1 MVKMM
6 SSTNK
11 NLNTPFYM
19 ILCLA
24 LSGCAGGNAFTAC
37 DLGSSATAQPRPA
50 WVNQTAFEMRLPQ
63 GYYYGKGAS
72 SERTNYAKRRD
83 AAHAQAYGDIAR
95 RVSVQIFSR
104 QVVQSTNAGTRAEAV
119 TKAISDLNASGIE
132 TIREWQD
139 DASCTFHVMAR
150 VPEKVALS
158 WKSAAESYLVERP
171 GLGLVRRA
179 DEDVYRLRYREIG
192 QPSIFIEWA
201 QKTQKTQGAALQEFA
216 PGAAAVFQNAV
227 RSHLKQHGINKFSA
241 QKTSAKIVIR
251 LGVAGVSRETFV
263 VRASLL
269 KADGNQ
275 IATAVGDGDYRGA
288 LSQQTFMPSRDG
300 GFEARKTPRPDRST
314 YIKQVAR
321 ALTLNLIRD
330 WLDNDQTTRR

>member
-1 MVKMM
+1 M
-6 SSTNK
+6 SSINK

-24 LSGCAGGNAFTAC
+24 LSGCAGGSAFTAC

-83 AAHAQAYGDIAR
+83 AAHARAYGDIAR
-95 RVSVQIFSR
+95 RVSVHIFSR

-150 VPEKVALS
+150 VPKKIALS

-179 DEDVYRLRYREIG
+179 DEDVYRLRYREEG
-192 QPSIFIEWA
+192 QPSIFIEW
-201 QKTQKTQGAALQEFA
+201 TQEALGAAMQEFA
-216 PGAAAVFQNAV
+216 PGADAVFQNAV
-227 RSHLKQHGINKFSA
+227 RRHLKQHGINKFSA

-251 LGVAGVSRETFV
+251 LGVAGISRETFV
-263 VRASLL
+263 VRARLL
-269 KADGNQ
+269 EVGGKQLAS
-275 IATAVGDGDYRGA
+275 AVGDGDYRSA
-288 LSQQTFMPSRDG
+288 LSQQTFMPSRDA
-300 GFEARKTPRPDRST
+300 GFEPRKTPRPDRST

-321 ALTLNLIRD
+321 ALTLNLMRD

>member
-1 MVKMM
+1 M
-6 SSTNK
+6 SSINK

-37 DLGSSATAQPRPA
+37 DLGSAATAQPRPA

-95 RVSVQIFSR
+95 RVSVHIFSR

-179 DEDVYRLRYREIG
+179 DEDVYRLRYREEG
-192 QPSIFIEWA
+192 QPSIFIEW
-201 QKTQKTQGAALQEFA
+201 TQEVLGAAMQEFA
-216 PGAAAVFQNAV
+216 PGADAVFQNAV
-227 RSHLKQHGINKFSA
+227 RRHLKQHGINKFSA

-251 LGVAGVSRETFV
+251 LGVAGISRETFV
-263 VRASLL
+263 VRARLL
-269 KADGNQ
+269 EAGGKQLAS
-275 IATAVGDGDYRGA
+275 AVGDGDYRGA
-288 LSQQTFMPSRDG
+288 LSQQTFMPSRDE
-300 GFEARKTPRPDRST
+300 GFEPRKTPRPNRST

>member
-1 MVKMM
+1 M
-6 SSTNK
+6 SSINK

-19 ILCLA
+19 ILCLT
-24 LSGCAGGNAFTAC
+24 LSGCAGGSAFTAC
-37 DLGSSATAQPRPA
+37 DLGSAAAATVQPRPA
-50 WVNQTAFEMRLPQ
+50 WVNQTAFEMRLPR

-72 SERTNYAKRRD
+72 SERTSYAKRRD

-104 QVVQSTNAGTRAEAV
+104 QVVQTTNAGTRAEAV

-139 DASCTFHVMAR
+139 NTSCTFHVMAR

-158 WKSAAESYLVERP
+158 WKRAAESYLVERP

-179 DEDVYRLRYREIG
+179 DEDVYRLRYREEG

-201 QKTQKTQGAALQEFA
+201 QEVPGAALQEFA
-216 PGAAAVFQNAV
+216 PGAGAVFQNAV
-227 RSHLKQHGINKFSA
+227 RRHLKQHGINKFSA

-251 LGVAGVSRETFV
+251 LGVAGISRETFV
-263 VRASLL
+263 VRARLL
-269 KADGNQ
+269 EAGGKQLAS
-275 IATAVGDGDYRGA
+275 AVGDGDYRGA
-288 LSQQTFMPSRDG
+288 LSQQTFMPSRDE
-300 GFEARKTPRPDRST
+300 GFEPRKTPRPDRST